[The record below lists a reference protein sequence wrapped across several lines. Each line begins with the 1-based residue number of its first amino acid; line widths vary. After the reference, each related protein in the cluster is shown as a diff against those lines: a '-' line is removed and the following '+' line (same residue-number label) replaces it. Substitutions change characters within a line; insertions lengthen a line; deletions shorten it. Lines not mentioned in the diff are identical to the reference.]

1 MDTIFNL
8 NEFQSAMIF
17 YVTSIYMIKCP
28 KIVGALP
35 SELKLHRNFLGGKSI
50 SAAATTW
57 NLDESSNDL
66 YSFEYVC
73 AGRKEQVY
81 VLMYKAKWKG
91 EALL

>member
-1 MDTIFNL
+1 MHYFGHIHFLFKLDLEYKYSEIDTIFNL

-50 SAAATTW
+50 SAA
-57 NLDESSNDL
+57 
-66 YSFEYVC
+66 
-73 AGRKEQVY
+73 
-81 VLMYKAKWKG
+81 MYYLKSG
-91 EALL
+91 